1 MDTCK
6 KHNRRSAKRREDDF
20 QEKTWRSGKKWTSST
35 LSLFLFVN
43 LIFIAA
49 FIYWLD
55 ISVIS
60 GSPLLE
66 AILTTTTK
74 TSNKTLKHHQ
84 PFEYTLNC
92 SDQVLARKCRIN
104 NAISPPNQSSDSS
117 GGMCPDYFQWIEQD
131 LRWWKKTGISREM
144 LDGAEDFAHFRLL
157 IVKGKV
163 YVERFKKSFQT
174 RDLFTIWGI
183 LQLMRLYPG
192 KLPDLELLFNCNDGV
207 VINKNDYQGPDA
219 TWPPPVFHYCGDK
232 ESLDIVFPDWTFWG
246 WAETNIRPWEGILK
260 DIKEGNKRT
269 KWKDRVPYAYWK
281 GNPRVS
287 YSRADLMKCNASEW
301 NSRLYVQEWDKEI
314 LQGYKNSKLEDQCT
328 HRYKIFVEGAAWSV
342 SDKYILACDS
352 TTLMVDPYFYDFFL
366 RSLMPLQHYWP
377 INTNRKCTD
386 LKFAVDWGNSHT
398 RQAKAI
404 GKEGSKFIHE
414 SLKMKYVYDYM
425 FHLLSEYAKL
435 LKFEPK
441 VPPGVKEM
449 CSEKLACSSD
459 GLWKKFMVESMV
471 ISPSE
476 TLPCTRPPPF
486 DDLSLQAFFQK
497 KDRIKQQVE
506 NLESEYLEKLNK
518 KRQ

>member
-1 MDTCK
+1 MYLCI
-6 KHNRRSAKRREDDF
+6 S
-20 QEKTWRSGKKWTSST
+20 QC
-35 LSLFLFVN
+35 LYV
-43 LIFIAA
+43 IQ
-49 FIYWLD
+49 
-55 ISVIS
+55 SVIS

-84 PFEYTLNC
+84 PFVYTLNC

-104 NAISPPNQSSDSS
+104 NAISPLDQSGDSS
-117 GGMCPDYFQWIEQD
+117 GGMCPGYFRWIEQD

-144 LDGAEDFAHFRLL
+144 LDSAEHLAHFRLL

-163 YVERFKKSFQT
+163 YVEHFKKSFQT

-260 DIKEGNKRT
+260 DIKKGNKRT

-281 GNPRVS
+281 GNPKVS

-301 NSRLYVQEWDKEI
+301 NSRLYV
-314 LQGYKNSKLEDQCT
+314 
-328 HRYKIFVEGAAWSV
+328 
-342 SDKYILACDS
+342 
-352 TTLMVDPYFYDFFL
+352 
-366 RSLMPLQHYWP
+366 
-377 INTNRKCTD
+377 
-386 LKFAVDWGNSHT
+386 
-398 RQAKAI
+398 QAKAI

-414 SLKMKYVYDYM
+414 SLKMKYVYDYI

-486 DDLSLQAFFQK
+486 DDLSLRAFIQK

-518 KRQ
+518 KQQ

>member
-1 MDTCK
+1 MATC
-6 KHNRRSAKRREDDF
+6 
-20 QEKTWRSGKKWTSST
+20 
-35 LSLFLFVN
+35 
-43 LIFIAA
+43 
-49 FIYWLD
+49 
-55 ISVIS
+55 
-60 GSPLLE
+60 SPLLE
-66 AILTTTTK
+66 AILTTTTTK

-84 PFEYTLNC
+84 PFVYTLNC
-92 SDQVLARKCRIN
+92 SDQVLVRKCRIN
-104 NAISPPNQSSDSS
+104 NAISPLDQSGDSS
-117 GGMCPDYFQWIEQD
+117 GGMCPGYFRWIEQD

-144 LDGAEDFAHFRLL
+144 LDSAEHLAHFRLL

-163 YVERFKKSFQT
+163 YVEHFKKSFQT

-260 DIKEGNKRT
+260 DIKKGNKRT

-281 GNPRVS
+281 GNPKVS

-328 HRYKIFVEGAAWSV
+328 HR
-342 SDKYILACDS
+342 
-352 TTLMVDPYFYDFFL
+352 
-366 RSLMPLQHYWP
+366 SLMPLQHYWP
-377 INTNRKCTD
+377 INKDRKCTD

-414 SLKMKYVYDYM
+414 SLKMKYVYDYI

-486 DDLSLQAFFQK
+486 DDLSLRAFIQK

-518 KRQ
+518 KQQ